1 MKTALPMLLLVLSLF
16 FLFGCE
22 QPDRTSSNDTPR
34 KADRT
39 ADLAGGKW
47 LDLTYD
53 FSDETVYWVT
63 AKEFEKETVAEGKT
77 EKGYFYSAYNFS
89 AAEHGGTHLDAPVH
103 FAEGRRTVDQ
113 IPVERLIAPAVKIDL
128 SGKASTNRD
137 YQITVEDITAWEKTN
152 GQIPDESILFLQ
164 TGFGRFYPDREK
176 YLGTAARGDAAVKD
190 LHFPGLAPEAARWLV
205 ENRRIKAVGIDTA
218 SIDHGQS
225 QDFGSH
231 VALMSENV
239 PAFENVANLEQL
251 PEKGALVIALP
262 MKIKGGS
269 GAPLR
274 IVALL
279 PD

>member
-1 MKTALPMLLLVLSLF
+1 MLLLVLSLF